1 LSHTSHHITCNH
13 YTRQN
18 IQAQS
23 QADAQ
28 ALLDRGIETVQQWQS
43 LLAEKFG
50 ASLAD
55 ISAKYS
61 TDETLEFNTDLS
73 FSLQQVR
80 NALHQAVGDVQIL
93 ETYIHLLMPQMEDGN
108 NFGVTVQMTVL
119 KTMQDVRETLEKK
132 LDELVSY
139 YSKRADAIEKLGLK
153 NIASSSTTTAT
164 ETLCKTTG
172 GKDGND
178 GEEESKTSNTC
189 VNETKTTFLPTLP
202 HHRVKHVHAIDVQ
215 QYASLQSSLKY
226 CISSYI
232 IVLDNVMK
240 NKSKLEMPK
249 GSSGGSNYS
258 SMF

>member
-1 LSHTSHHITCNH
+1 LGS
-13 YTRQN
+13 
-18 IQAQS
+18 
-23 QADAQ
+23 
-28 ALLDRGIETVQQWQS
+28 
-43 LLAEKFG
+43 
-50 ASLAD
+50 SLAD
-55 ISAKYS
+55 IAAKYS
-61 TDETLEFNTDLS
+61 TEETLELNADLS

-132 LDELVSY
+132 LEELVSY
-139 YSKRADAIEKLGLK
+139 YSKRADAIDKLGLK
-153 NIASSSTTTAT
+153 NTTSSTATTKT
-164 ETLCKTTG
+164 SSNTTG
-172 GKDGND
+172 GKDGDESKKSNTTVN
-178 GEEESKTSNTC
+178 ESKTTC
-189 VNETKTTFLPTLP
+189 SPTLP
-202 HHRVKHVHAIDVQ
+202 HYRVQHVHAIDVQ

-226 CISSYI
+226 CISTYI